1 MKRRL
6 RALLM
11 LVGAFFS
18 VHALLWM
25 AAPEYAAAWLKMP
38 LLEGA
43 ALSSQVGFAG
53 TVFLV
58 LAVSIFVGLWRP
70 HSDGLKFAALLS
82 ASVALLRTWAFA
94 VHGAELTTTPILV
107 EIAFALLLWFSAP
120 VLRR

>member
-1 MKRRL
+1 MKTLL
-6 RALLM
+6 RTLLT
-11 LVGAFFS
+11 LLGAFFS

-25 AAPEYAAAWLKMP
+25 AAPEYAAAWLRMP

-53 TVFLV
+53 AVFLA
-58 LAVSIFVGLWRP
+58 LSVSIFVGLWRP

-82 ASVALLRTWAFA
+82 ASVALFRAWAFA
-94 VHGAELTTTPILV
+94 WHGAEPATIPTLV
-107 EIAFALLLWFSAP
+107 EAAIALLLWFSAP